1 VSNNVQLAGR
11 EVSVVWLDADSK
23 RIIGFA
29 PEGARPVAP
38 SGTRLKCYTLLHA
51 SELDRWMKKYRE
63 QNNRDREEAT
73 VRKLESERPM
83 RDAIRAAVLERN
95 NGLDP
100 WNRDINLSML
110 RSMDTMYERVLNSR
124 RKQEA
129 VLVAEQYEAG
139 KTSADVAADSPIVRR
154 ESNG

>member
-1 VSNNVQLAGR
+1 
-11 EVSVVWLDADSK
+11 
-23 RIIGFA
+23 
-29 PEGARPVAP
+29 
-38 SGTRLKCYTLLHA
+38 
-51 SELDRWMKKYRE
+51 MKKYRE